1 MTFVKRKSR
10 RSTNENYYAFI
21 ELIMGSFK
29 TESFC
34 FWFKLIRPEHSFSI
48 ERVMRISYTFY
59 LSPNPRGDEKSNTCV
74 LLLGFRVLGP
84 LAQNG
89 VFSHLPLNTQR
100 RPFLKLCSFSTKR

>member
-10 RSTNENYYAFI
+10 RSTTENYYAFI

-34 FWFKLIRPEHSFSI
+34 FWFKLIRPEHSFSNKK
-48 ERVMRISYTFY
+48 RALRISYAFY

-84 LAQNG
+84 QHSNKDL
-89 VFSHLPLNTQR
+89 FLN
-100 RPFLKLCSFSTKR
+100 SFSTKNTSH